1 MQCTKRVQ
9 DLFLTGISLT
19 YIFAFYSLYT
29 QITGLYGRNG
39 IIPVANVV
47 EKHVKTAETKFK
59 STSAETLFSQVPT
72 LIYFFPYSPE
82 NSMEIFCITGTIF
95 GILSSIFKSWRNSIV
110 YLSMYLLYL
119 SVFKVGSSFLWFQWD
134 TLLLET
140 GFLCVL
146 LAPTLPNTNNKRHH
160 AIVPWFL
167 VKWLMF
173 RLMFS
178 SGIVKLT
185 SGCPTWWKLNA
196 LNYHYE
202 SQCLPTWLAWYAHQ
216 LPSTIQKLSV
226 IMTYVIEIGLPFF
239 FFAPIRSWRI
249 LSGYAQIF
257 LMFAIILTGNYNFF
271 NFLTILLSLP
281 MFDDYHFDF
290 ITKKIFGQ
298 KKNVNHYSNESD
310 LKEDTLWSH
319 KTFANSCATVGFAIL
334 FKRLFTSNK
343 SLILNFTMDDLNWF
357 LEKSI
362 YIITW
367 VAAISFIYTLINA
380 VYCQLCE
387 NEASL
392 PKKVGHITKC
402 FIMLPVCVFLFSI
415 SMVPFFQLQPSH
427 EYNKLHSVLQEWHQY
442 QSNFELCHSYGLF
455 RRMTGVG
462 GRPELVVE
470 GSFNVDGPWKTYQF
484 KYKPGKLDTKPK
496 WAAPHQPRLDWQMW
510 FAALGS
516 YQHNPWFVSMLH
528 RMLIGQKEVL
538 DLLEHN
544 PFKEKPPTF
553 VRAVLYKYHYTL
565 LNNTSNRWWYRE
577 KQLDYVSP
585 LSVGSEQLDHFLDY
599 HGLKPLGEK
608 KSIQEKSVVVDLL
621 NMTRTFLLS
630 YSTPLLLWMVTV
642 SILLIRCLQ
651 FLY

>member
-1 MQCTKRVQ
+1 MQCTKKVQ
-9 DLFLTGISLT
+9 DLFLTGISLSYT
-19 YIFAFYSLYT
+19 YAFYSLFT

-39 IIPVANVV
+39 IIPVANII
-47 EKHVKTAETKFK
+47 EKHVKTAEIKFNC
-59 STSAETLFSQVPT
+59 TSAETLFSQVPT
-72 LIYFFPYSPE
+72 LIYFSPFSPE
-82 NSMEIFCITGTIF
+82 NSMELFCIIGTLF
-95 GILSSIFKSWRNSIV
+95 GIMSCCFKSWRNSV
-110 YLSMYLLYL
+110 AYLSMYLLYL

-146 LAPTLPNTNNKRHH
+146 LAPTLPNTKNKRHH
-160 AIVPWFL
+160 AVVPWFL

-185 SGCPTWWKLNA
+185 SGCPTWWKLTA
-196 LNYHYE
+196 LDYHYQ

-226 IMTYVIEIGLPFF
+226 IMTYVIEIGLPFLF
-239 FFAPIRSWRI
+239 FSPIRSWR
-249 LSGYAQIF
+249 LVSGYAQIF
-257 LMFAIILTGNYNFF
+257 LMIAIILTGNYNFF
-271 NFLTILLSLP
+271 NFLTILLSFP

-290 ITKKIFGQ
+290 ISKKIFGR
-298 KKNVNHYSNESD
+298 KNFEKMHNSNNTKEAA
-310 LKEDTLWSH
+310 LKEDKVWSYR
-319 KTFANSCATVGFAIL
+319 TIANSCAVVGFSVL
-334 FKRLFTSNK
+334 FKKLFTFNK

-367 VAAISFIYTLINA
+367 VASISFIYTLVNA
-380 VYCQLCE
+380 VYSLICE
-387 NEASL
+387 NETSL
-392 PKKVGHITKC
+392 RKKVGHITKC
-402 FIMLPVCVFLFSI
+402 LIMLPVCVFLFSI
-415 SMVPFFQLQPSH
+415 SMVPFFQLQPTH

-470 GSFNVDGPWKTYQF
+470 GSFNVNGPWKEYEF
-484 KYKPGKLDTKPK
+484 KYKPGKLENKPK

-510 FAALGS
+510 FAALSS
-516 YQHNPWFVSMLH
+516 YQHNPWFISMLQ
-528 RMLIGQKEVL
+528 RILIGQQEVL

-544 PFKEKPPTF
+544 PFKKKPPTY
-553 VRAVLYKYHYTL
+553 VRAILYNYHYTL
-565 LNNTSNRWWYRE
+565 LSNSTTQWWYRE
-577 KQLDYVSP
+577 KQLEYVSP
-585 LSVGSEQLDHFLDY
+585 LAVNSDQLDHFLDY

-608 KSIQEKSVVVDLL
+608 KSKKEDSIIIHFL
-621 NMTRTFLLS
+621 NLTRTYLLS
-630 YSTPLLLWMVTV
+630 FSTPLLLWMVTV
-642 SILLIRCLQ
+642 SIVLIRC
-651 FLY
+651 F